1 MLIKLQSLNPTIASI
16 PECVQHK
23 MRLCINI
30 TVFELA
36 YAIKYR
42 VKDSIANPECQNIGC
57 GTEAASN
64 QTWYVTICCGKIAI
78 VGSGFAYCA
87 LGLLLLPLI

>member
-1 MLIKLQSLNPTIASI
+1 
-16 PECVQHK
+16 

-36 YAIKYR
+36 YAKKYR
-42 VKDSIANPECQNIGC
+42 LKDSIANQECQNIGC
-57 GTEAASN
+57 GTVAAAN
-64 QTWYVTICCGKIAI
+64 RTWHVTICCGKIAI
-78 VGSGFAYCA
+78 VGSGLAYCA